1 MDQDMQI
8 NDSNVDANYLS
19 SKSFESALLPQ
30 SREITAFCN
39 EHTIQSLRAR
49 IDGKHK
55 QIPKRN

>member
-39 EHTIQSLRAR
+39 ETTIQILRAR
-49 IDGKHK
+49 IDSK
-55 QIPKRN
+55 